1 VRNSRSG
8 RDKYHPRYCGGP
20 SLNPGEGH
28 VHHTRRGRRTNRE
41 FPHDSDASPLSAPE
55 KPTGFQCW
63 VKGVAELD
71 FYTPRT
77 SPREGGGSSTG
88 EPIGEDHTRN
98 SPGCYGGEDGLARRP
113 HQQSPQRR
121 TPSQLWR
128 IWPTSQR
135 EKRKNQARAVGGNGL
150 GRLRGSW
157 VEIGRIRPRRREN
170 LFFFFIISFSSFQ
183 VLFQIQTRFNFE
195 FPNIILM

>member
-1 VRNSRSG
+1 VKNSRSG
-8 RDKYHPRYCGGP
+8 RGKYHPRYCGGP
-20 SLNPGEGH
+20 SFNPGEGH

-55 KPTGFQCW
+55 KPTGFRCW

-77 SPREGGGSSTG
+77 SPREGGNSTG
-88 EPIGEDHTRN
+88 EPIGEDHARN
-98 SPGCYGGEDGLARRP
+98 SPGCYGGEYGLARRP
-113 HQQSPQRR
+113 HQLSPQRR

-157 VEIGRIRPRRREN
+157 AEIGRIRPRRREN
-170 LFFFFIISFSSFQ
+170 LFFSFFFIISSSSFQ
-183 VLFQIQTRFNFE
+183 LLFQIQT
-195 FPNIILM
+195 